1 MTESIID
8 LELKPDN
15 APKQWSSDKDQVQS
29 TREFRVNVP
38 LQAGEKSKYT
48 KNHISTTKY
57 TCATFIPLNL
67 FEQFKKMANLY
78 FLIIM
83 IL

>member
-1 MTESIID
+1 MAHAD
-8 LELKPDN
+8 G
-15 APKQWSSDKDQVQS
+15 ASDPFV
-29 TREFRVNVP
+29 
-38 LQAGEKSKYT
+38 

-57 TCATFIPLNL
+57 TCLSFFPLNL